1 MAAIDLN
8 ALLRWAGELDLDGD
22 PAELRRTI
30 DLIGGKVTSLRA
42 YAKRLEIARNN
53 PEA

>member
-1 MAAIDLN
+1 M
-8 ALLRWAGELDLDGD
+8 DLDGD

-42 YAKRLEIARNN
+42 YARRR
-53 PEA
+53 EAAP